1 MHHLCD
7 THRSAIIMLIC
18 WCVVVTKLEAIK
30 ATRRY
35 VEGLPSQD
43 GVWPGLTTSM
53 TSIDN
58 QTVTGL
64 QLPPS
69 LSSMP
74 TSSFPSFDAS
84 VFKAGYLSSPD
95 RRGNDHTSTEPNA
108 SMASMST
115 SGEAATTTCL
125 AYFST
130 EASSYY
136 QLPVSIPI
144 MLASSGLTVSSANSS
159 RQLASLLANASSSSV
174 SVNLARLT
182 ATCVPSE
189 ISLYDMHTP
198 DNAVFHVASP
208 FVEVN
213 QGLSNVN
220 GAYWSVQQLLAN
232 SVASTLSLHPS
243 QPPAATEEPQSH

>member
-1 MHHLCD
+1 M
-7 THRSAIIMLIC
+7 
-18 WCVVVTKLEAIK
+18 
-30 ATRRY
+30 
-35 VEGLPSQD
+35 EGLPSQD

-144 MLASSGLTVSSANSS
+144 MLASSGLTVSSFQCL
-159 RQLASLLANASSSSV
+159 QLASLLANASSSSV

-213 QGLSNVN
+213 
-220 GAYWSVQQLLAN
+220 
-232 SVASTLSLHPS
+232 
-243 QPPAATEEPQSH
+243 